1 MKKILGFLVFM
12 YVGSANAALIGVDIV
27 SGGFANTNASFT
39 IGWGFDVTSSVSV
52 THLGFWDEGG
62 DGLVEAHDV
71 GLWAS
76 DGTLLAQTIVSNAST
91 TTIASA
97 SGFGDWIFETLS
109 GPIILDAG
117 SYIVAGVSGADPFR
131 TFVDSISVDPLLTNF
146 GSGKFERGGTLAFP
160 TSVEDSE
167 FSLFGANILI
177 DDTISVPAPTSIL
190 LLGLGIAGLCFKRK
204 KQVA

>member
-1 MKKILGFLVFM
+1 
-12 YVGSANAALIGVDIV
+12 
-27 SGGFANTNASFT
+27 
-39 IGWGFDVTSSVSV
+39 
-52 THLGFWDEGG
+52 
-62 DGLVEAHDV
+62 
-71 GLWAS
+71 
-76 DGTLLAQTIVSNAST
+76 
-91 TTIASA
+91 
-97 SGFGDWIFETLS
+97 
-109 GPIILDAG
+109 
-117 SYIVAGVSGADPFR
+117 
-131 TFVDSISVDPLLTNF
+131 VDPLLTNF